1 MIHKRLYIIVL
12 VISLFVISCKY
23 EDQYTGDPNPVIFQI
38 AVNQTAFKQFT
49 DTVVISFN
57 YRDGDGDLGFESADS
72 LSVEIRDI
80 RFAKPDYYHLR
91 PLAPAGS
98 RIAISGKINVA
109 LKNVFLLGSGVTES
123 TQFQIR
129 IKDRAQ
135 HWSNTLVSKSVNINK

>member
-1 MIHKRLYIIVL
+1 MIDNSLYIIVL
-12 VISLFVISCKY
+12 AISSFVVSCKY
-23 EDQYTGDPNPVIFQI
+23 EDQYTGDPHPVISQVFI
-38 AVNQTAFKQFT
+38 NQTSFKQFT
-49 DTVVISFN
+49 DTVVISFD

-91 PLAPAGS
+91 PLSPAGS
-98 RIAISGKINVA
+98 KIAISGKINVS
-109 LKNVFLLGSGVTES
+109 LKNVFLLGGGVTES

-135 HWSNTLVSKSVNINK
+135 HWSNTLVTKSVNINK

>member
-1 MIHKRLYIIVL
+1 MINNRFYIIFL
-12 VISLFVISCKY
+12 AISSFIVSCKY
-23 EDQYTGDPNPVIFQI
+23 EDQYTGDPNPVISQVV
-38 AVNQTAFKQFT
+38 VNQTSFKQFT
-49 DTVVISFN
+49 DTVVISFD

-91 PLAPAGS
+91 PLSPIGS
-98 RIAISGKINVA
+98 KIAISGKINVS
-109 LKNVFLLGSGVTES
+109 LKNVFLLGGGVTES